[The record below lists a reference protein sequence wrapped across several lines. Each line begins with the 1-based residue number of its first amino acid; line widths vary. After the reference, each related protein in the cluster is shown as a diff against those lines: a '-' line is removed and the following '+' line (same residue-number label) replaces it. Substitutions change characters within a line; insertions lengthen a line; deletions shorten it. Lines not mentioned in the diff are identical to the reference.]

1 VGSSPGRREGSRQD
15 RPEDDDPWISGSSPE
30 EDGHRSRRDRRRDDL
45 ARQRATLRDR
55 RTSEPASPVGVIV
68 VILLLAVLVLGIG
81 GGLPRLLHRGSE
93 DQGPVG
99 LLTPGGSGT
108 EAPQTP
114 GSPVSSGTPGA
125 TQSLSAPP
133 IQTQRPGA
141 VETASADATA
151 KNWAT
156 LFYTRAPANETY
168 GQLVGRAA
176 EFTTSDLES
185 SFSSTGDATY
195 DALKAS
201 GGTSKA
207 MSVTVGAPRPDTAP
221 VDTPTRITRL
231 VTITVA
237 TTGKDASQFEIP
249 LLLTMI
255 PEAGRW
261 LVSAVDGGTG
271 P

>member
-1 VGSSPGRREGSRQD
+1 MIVG
-15 RPEDDDPWISGSSPE
+15 
-30 EDGHRSRRDRRRDDL
+30 
-45 ARQRATLRDR
+45 
-55 RTSEPASPVGVIV
+55 
-68 VILLLAVLVLGIG
+68 ILLLAVLVLGIG

-93 DQGPVG
+93 DQGPIGV
-99 LLTPGGSGT
+99 LTPGGAGT
-108 EAPQTP
+108 EAPQAP
-114 GSPVSSGTPGA
+114 GSPLSSGTPGA
-125 TQSLSAPP
+125 TQSLTTPP

-141 VETASADATA
+141 METNSADGTA
-151 KNWAT
+151 KKWAT
-156 LFYTRAPANETY
+156 LFYTRTPATETY

-176 EFTTSDLES
+176 EFTTSELES

-201 GGTSKA
+201 GGTSRVVSIA
-207 MSVTVGAPRPDTAP
+207 LGPPRPDTAP

>member
-1 VGSSPGRREGSRQD
+1 
-15 RPEDDDPWISGSSPE
+15 
-30 EDGHRSRRDRRRDDL
+30 
-45 ARQRATLRDR
+45 
-55 RTSEPASPVGVIV
+55 
-68 VILLLAVLVLGIG
+68 
-81 GGLPRLLHRGSE
+81 
-93 DQGPVG
+93 
-99 LLTPGGSGT
+99 
-108 EAPQTP
+108 
-114 GSPVSSGTPGA
+114 
-125 TQSLSAPP
+125 
-133 IQTQRPGA
+133 
-141 VETASADATA
+141 
-151 KNWAT
+151 
-156 LFYTRAPANETY
+156 LFYTRTPATETY

-176 EFTTSDLES
+176 EFTTSELES

-201 GGTSKA
+201 SGTSRVVSIA
-207 MSVTVGAPRPDTAP
+207 LGPPRPDTAP

-255 PEAGRW
+255 PEADRW